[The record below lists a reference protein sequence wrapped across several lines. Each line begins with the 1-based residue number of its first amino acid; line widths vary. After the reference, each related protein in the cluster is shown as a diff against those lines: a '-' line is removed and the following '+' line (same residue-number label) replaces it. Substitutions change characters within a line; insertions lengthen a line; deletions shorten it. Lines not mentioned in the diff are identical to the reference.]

1 MIGHLGVSTP
11 GPFLCTTTPQPQ
23 CIDINISS
31 SVYTGIAGDRTQVA
45 NHCALTY
52 ALTLSATGSLT
63 KIWVSQRT
71 HIIVKCDPVKCWH
84 ISQFSW
90 LSPYPSKYCWIY
102 LILLVRQDDGVMI
115 TNQARNDTLIH
126 RDWTPGGLNTRAIPM
141 HNNTSTTMCRYQHF
155 VLHLHRHC
163 RG

>member
-63 KIWVSQRT
+63 KNMSESENSYHCQVWSREVLTYITIFLTKPLPQQVLLDIFD
-71 HIIVKCDPVKCWH
+71 IIGETGWWYNDNKSRWNDIFNP
-84 ISQFSW
+84 SW
-90 LSPYPSKYCWIY
+90 LDTWESQHQGHSYNIKYIQQY
-102 LILLVRQDDGVMI
+102 LLG
-115 TNQARNDTLIH
+115 
-126 RDWTPGGLNTRAIPM
+126 
-141 HNNTSTTMCRYQHF
+141 
-155 VLHLHRHC
+155 
-163 RG
+163 